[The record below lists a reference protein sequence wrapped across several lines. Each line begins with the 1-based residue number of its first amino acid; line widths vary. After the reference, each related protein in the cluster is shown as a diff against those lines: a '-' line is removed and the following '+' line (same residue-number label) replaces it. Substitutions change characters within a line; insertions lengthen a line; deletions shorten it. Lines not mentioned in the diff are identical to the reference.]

1 MFGKGFIR
9 VLIFV
14 IALALGFC
22 FSTEGFG
29 QPRNRNSAGEEEKRK
44 EDREKPAVRPQPRKE
59 EPPQRPA
66 VGPQPRREQPPPQR
80 PAVRPQPRRE
90 QLPSQRPAVRRQ
102 PRREQPPVVRPSHRH
117 HFPSYGTTHDRIP
130 EHNRILW
137 RDREYFYHRDRGVF
151 YHRRG
156 SVFVIVRPPF
166 GIVVPL
172 PPPGFVRFLLGG
184 IPYYYYGDVFYR
196 RVPSG
201 YVVVEPPHV
210 LVKTYILNV
219 RSGPGMQHP
228 VINEVYEGEVLLI
241 HGNAP
246 GWLYVQL
253 PDESYG
259 WVSQAFTE
267 PAPPVPSG

>member
-1 MFGKGFIR
+1 MFRKGFIR

-29 QPRNRNSAGEEEKRK
+29 QPRNRKSAGKEEKRK
-44 EDREKPAVRPQPRKE
+44 EDREKPAVRPPTSKGQL
-59 EPPQRPA
+59 PPQRPT
-66 VGPQPRREQPPPQR
+66 VRPQARKEQFPPQR
-80 PAVRPQPRRE
+80 PT
-90 QLPSQRPAVRRQ
+90 VRRQ
-102 PRREQPPVVRPSHRH
+102 PRKEQAPVVRPSHGH
-117 HFPSYGTTHDRIP
+117 HFPSYGTPHDRIP
-130 EHNRILW
+130 DHNRILW

-156 SVFVIVRPPF
+156 AVFVIVRPPF

-172 PPPGFVRFLLGG
+172 PPPGFVRFLIGG
-184 IPYYYYGDVFYR
+184 ISYYYYGDVFYR

-210 LVKTYILNV
+210 LVKAYILNV

-228 VINEVYEGEVLLI
+228 VTGEVYEGEVLMI
-241 HGNAP
+241 YGNAP

>member
-1 MFGKGFIR
+1 MFRKGFIR

-29 QPRNRNSAGEEEKRK
+29 QPRNRKSAGEEEKRK

-59 EPPQRPA
+59 EPPSQRPA
-66 VGPQPRREQPPPQR
+66 VRPQPRREQPPPQR
-80 PAVRPQPRRE
+80 PAVRPR
-90 QLPSQRPAVRRQ
+90 
-102 PRREQPPVVRPSHRH
+102 PRREQPPVVRPSHGH
-117 HFPSYGTTHDRIP
+117 HFPIYGTPHDRIP

-137 RDREYFYHRDRGVF
+137 GNREYFYHRDRGVF
-151 YHRRG
+151 YQRRG
-156 SVFVIVRPPF
+156 AGFVIVRPPF

-172 PPPGFVRFLLGG
+172 PPPGFVRFLIGG
-184 IPYYYYGDVFYR
+184 ISFYYYGDVFYR

-201 YVVVEPPHV
+201 YVIVEPPHV
-210 LVKTYILNV
+210 LVKAYILNV
-219 RSGPGMQHP
+219 RSGPGMQYP
-228 VINEVYEGEVLLI
+228 VISEVYEGEVLVI
-241 HGNAP
+241 YGNVP
-246 GWLYVQL
+246 EWLYVQL

-259 WVSQAFTE
+259 WVAQAFTE